1 MNYSDTEIDFGNI
14 LVTWAGDNKLALKE
28 VKQLTKAETVKKLTH
43 PKFARRCGTP
53 VEFLYFTLEQVFSV
67 LNYRS
72 ADNFTIYTATGS
84 PVTTMLSL
92 RLDGG
97 VLGLC
102 FTPDELR
109 ECFDIAKQMR
119 AVLDVRGY
127 LDGLKIMHGIAA
139 NAIQSAH
146 LINSSID
153 QEVSRFAGGYGDNEL
168 QQLGSLLKKHMKNR
182 W

>member
-1 MNYSDTEIDFGNI
+1 MNYSDAEIDFGDI
-14 LVTWAGDNKLALKE
+14 LVTWAGDNKLSLKE
-28 VKQLTKAETVKKLTH
+28 VKQLTKAETVKKLT
-43 PKFARRCGTP
+43 PSKFARRCGTP

-84 PVTTMLSL
+84 PVTTMISL
-92 RLDGG
+92 RLAGG
-97 VLGLC
+97 ALGLR
-102 FTPDELR
+102 FTPNELR

-119 AVLDVRGY
+119 AVLDVRGF

-139 NAIQSAH
+139 NAIHSAN
-146 LINSSID
+146 LISNSLD
-153 QEVSRFAGGYGDNEL
+153 QESSRFASGYGDNEL
-168 QQLGSLLKKHMKNR
+168 QQLASLLEKHMKNR

>member
-1 MNYSDTEIDFGNI
+1 MSYSDAEIDFGDI
-14 LVTWAGDNKLALKE
+14 LVAWAGGNKLGLKE
-28 VKQLTKAETVKKLTH
+28 VRQLTKAESVKKLAP

-53 VEFLYFTLEQVFSV
+53 VEFLYFTLEQAFSV

-72 ADNFTIYTATGS
+72 ADNFTIFAATGH

-97 VLGLC
+97 VLGLR
-102 FTPDELR
+102 FSPDELR
-109 ECFDIAKQMR
+109 QCFDIARQMR
-119 AVLDVRGY
+119 AILDVRGF

-139 NAIQSAH
+139 NAIQSAS

-153 QEVSRFAGGYGDNEL
+153 QETSRFAGNYGENEL
-168 QQLGSLLKKHMKNR
+168 QQLGALLKENMKNR